1 MNEQRRKWPWFEDPR
16 RENHG
21 LSRKAAAKRL
31 FGVNRALPLAA
42 FSVLR
47 RSFREHGPWQRQTAE
62 KTRKANRR
70 AARTN
75 VPPGY
80 QGRGF
85 LSRRG
90 SRRGFAATSL
100 SGLSRKSSRNSGGDR
115 DR

>member
-1 MNEQRRKWPWFEDPR
+1 MNEQRRKWPWFGDPR

-42 FSVLR
+42 FSVPR

-62 KTRKANRR
+62 KTRKANRG
-70 AARTN
+70 AAHT

-85 LSRRG
+85 SSRHG

-100 SGLSRKSSRNSGGDR
+100 SGLSRKRSRNSGGDR

>member
-16 RENHG
+16 RKNHG
-21 LSRKAAAKRL
+21 LSRNAAAKRL

-42 FSVLR
+42 FSVPR
-47 RSFREHGPWQRQTAE
+47 RSFWEHGPWQRQTAE
-62 KTRKANRR
+62 KTRKANRG
-70 AARTN
+70 AAYTH

-85 LSRRG
+85 SSRRG
-90 SRRGFAATSL
+90 CRRGFAATSL

>member
-1 MNEQRRKWPWFEDPR
+1 MNEQRRKWPWFRDPR

-31 FGVNRALPLAA
+31 FPVNRALPLAA
-42 FSVLR
+42 FSVSR

-62 KTRKANRR
+62 KIP
-70 AARTN
+70 RTN
-75 VPPGY
+75 RGAAYTHVPPGY

-85 LSRRG
+85 SSRRG
-90 SRRGFAATSL
+90 CRRGFAATSL
-100 SGLSRKSSRNSGGDR
+100 SGLSRKSSRNSGGDS